1 MSEVLDALPM
11 DPEDSDLEFARRLRI
26 SLANDIAEN
35 GIIPDDRRDRR
46 LLLEVLDGI
55 DNSAIQR
62 KKIKTESDNAN
73 KSLVAAATI
82 AEIFNTKDVKRLSVD
97 ELRTGTIKTL
107 DEAIPDAP
115 VAPGELSDN
124 DHIDVEEFMGRLEH
138 K

>member
-26 SLANDIAEN
+26 SLANDIAKN

-46 LLLEVLDGI
+46 LLLETLDGI

>member
-1 MSEVLDALPM
+1 MNEVHNALPM

-26 SLANDIAEN
+26 SLANDIATN

-82 AEIFNTKDVKRLSVD
+82 AEIFHTKDVKRLSVD

>member
-11 DPEDSDLEFARRLRI
+11 DSEDSDLEFARRLRI
-26 SLANDIAEN
+26 SLANDIAAN

>member
-26 SLANDIAEN
+26 SLANDIAKN

-46 LLLEVLDGI
+46 LLLETLDGI

-124 DHIDVEEFMGRLEH
+124 DHIDVEEFMARLER

>member
-1 MSEVLDALPM
+1 MSEVFDALPM

-107 DEAIPDAP
+107 DETIPDAP